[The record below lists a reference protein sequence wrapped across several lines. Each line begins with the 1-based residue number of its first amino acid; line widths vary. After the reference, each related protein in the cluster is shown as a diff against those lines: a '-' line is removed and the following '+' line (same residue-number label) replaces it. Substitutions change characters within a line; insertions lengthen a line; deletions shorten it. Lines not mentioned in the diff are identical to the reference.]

1 MNYDFSKLSWPEVNE
16 AAAAG
21 KVALLPAA
29 TLEDHGLHLPVDTD
43 VVIAEAVCRR
53 AAELAR
59 DHVVLLPCVTYG
71 FSPHHI
77 DGPGTLTIRWDT
89 FIDYV
94 RQITNSLAYH
104 GFYKILIVNAHG
116 SNRPVL
122 DLAARLTI
130 VENPDVQCGM
140 LSWWDLKS
148 VKEAVAGFRESDW
161 TGHACELETSIYLAV
176 DSPRVNMELAR
187 PDINPRMSEHFWS
200 DLVDAP
206 PVGHSTKVFMTDYWS
221 TVSETGTWGDPTT
234 ATAEKGE
241 AILAAAGRELA
252 EILTELRGRP
262 NQPRV
267 PHQNADV
274 SARNQA
280 HHGTVPRFTV

>member
-1 MNYDFSKLSWPEVNE
+1 MTLEFAKMSWPEINE

-43 VVIAEAVCRR
+43 VVIAEAVCHRT
-53 AAELAR
+53 AELAA
-59 DHVVLLPCVTYG
+59 DDVVLLPCVTFGY
-71 FSPHHI
+71 SPHHI

-122 DLAARLTI
+122 EIAARLTI

-148 VKEAVAGFRESDW
+148 VKQAVASFRESEW
-161 TGHACELETSIYLAV
+161 TGHACELETSVYLAV
-176 DSPRVNMELAR
+176 DPDRVRMDLAR
-187 PDINPRMSEHFWS
+187 PDINPRMSKHFWS
-200 DLVDAP
+200 DLVDQAP
-206 PVGHSTKVFMTDYWS
+206 DGHSTKVFMTDYWS
-221 TVSETGTWGDPTT
+221 TVSETGTWGDPTSS
-234 ATAEKGE
+234 TAEKGE
-241 AILAAAGRELA
+241 TILRAASEELA
-252 EILTELRGRP
+252 EIIRELRARP
-262 NQPRV
+262 TRPRV
-267 PHQNADV
+267 PHQIESV
-274 SARNQA
+274 QARNEA
-280 HHGTVPRFTV
+280 HHGPVPRFTI